1 MERLHYWVAINRTQ
15 SLLKRKDIA
24 YFRIHLFFMSAC
36 DVLIKSRK
44 HDEQEDRNKYSHNLI
59 IQELER
65 LLVNLVSNEFIL
77 TWVET

>member
-1 MERLHYWVAINRTQ
+1 
-15 SLLKRKDIA
+15 
-24 YFRIHLFFMSAC
+24 MSAC

-77 TWVET
+77 T